1 MLDKLKKLKVR
12 LKVNSGCSCKK
23 GGVTYTY
30 ILPVRL
36 DKTAVEAMKSF
47 GKNIRP
53 FHKTRMIKIE
63 SPDYSIVGIDKLR
76 EIKLIFKNTKNISQI
91 VRRFE
96 EALAAY
102 VHGKKGK

>member
-23 GGVTYTY
+23 GGITYTY

-36 DKTAVEAMKSF
+36 DKTVTEAMKPF

-53 FHKTRMIKIE
+53 FHKTRMVKIE
-63 SPDYSIVGIDKLR
+63 TSDYSIVGIDKLR
-76 EIKLIFKNTKNISQI
+76 EIKLIFKNTKNVAEV
-91 VRRFE
+91 VRQFE
-96 EALAAY
+96 VTLAAY
-102 VHGKKGK
+102 VYGKVK